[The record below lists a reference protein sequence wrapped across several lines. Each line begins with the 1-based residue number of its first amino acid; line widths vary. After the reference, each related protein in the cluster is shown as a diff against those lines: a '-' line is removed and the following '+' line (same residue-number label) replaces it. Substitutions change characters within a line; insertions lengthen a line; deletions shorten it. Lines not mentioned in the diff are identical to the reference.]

1 MKTLFLIYF
10 ENLYIHIL
18 WFKILLFL
26 ELLSM
31 GLLDL
36 NTAEIQAT
44 IKAEESCYLIY
55 SRGVAK
61 YFCKHL
67 RWRAL

>member
-1 MKTLFLIYF
+1 MPIYMS
-10 ENLYIHIL
+10 L
-18 WFKILLFL
+18 WFKVPLFL

-31 GLLDL
+31 RLLDL
-36 NTAEIQAT
+36 NTAEVRAN
-44 IKAEESCYLIY
+44 IKAEDSPSHYFIC
-55 SRGVAK
+55 SRGLAE